1 MPWCSMATTTIHV
14 SASTRDRLARL
25 KSDSGETYDDLL
37 LKLIALIPEGD
48 EEGRFTEA
56 FRVGL
61 LNARLDVRRGRLTD
75 HAKVRKHLGL

>member
-1 MPWCSMATTTIHV
+1 MAATTIQV
-14 SASTRDRLARL
+14 SASTRDRLAHL
-25 KSDSGETYDDLL
+25 KSDPRETYDDLL
-37 LKLIALIPEGD
+37 QKLMALIPEGD

-75 HAKVRKHLGL
+75 HAKVRKQLGL

>member
-1 MPWCSMATTTIHV
+1 MATTTIHV

>member
-1 MPWCSMATTTIHV
+1 MLRCSMATTTIHV

-48 EEGRFTEA
+48 EEGRFIDA
-56 FRVGL
+56 FHVGL
-61 LNARLDVRRGRLTD
+61 LKARLDVRGGRLAD
-75 HAKVRKHLGL
+75 HAKVRKQLGL

>member
-1 MPWCSMATTTIHV
+1 MLRCSMATTTIHV